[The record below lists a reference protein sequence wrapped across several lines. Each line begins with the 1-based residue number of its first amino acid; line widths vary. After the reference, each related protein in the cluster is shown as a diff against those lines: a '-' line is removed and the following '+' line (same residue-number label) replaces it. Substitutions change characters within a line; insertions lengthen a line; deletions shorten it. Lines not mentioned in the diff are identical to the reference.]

1 MAEWSKATVSKT
13 VETKVPRGF
22 ESYFLCQTYHSGC
35 SVAWPNA
42 RFWEDRDRQF
52 KSGHPDQL
60 RSPTMTSKIRDYTSD
75 RVFDGVRILT
85 QKQREE
91 HLERL
96 KRALEKRN
104 NGK

>member
-1 MAEWSKATVSKT
+1 MTPKVS
-13 VETKVPRGF
+13 
-22 ESYFLCQTYHSGC
+22 
-35 SVAWPNA
+35 
-42 RFWEDRDRQF
+42 
-52 KSGHPDQL
+52 
-60 RSPTMTSKIRDYTSD
+60 DYVSD

-104 NGK
+104 KNGD

>member
-1 MAEWSKATVSKT
+1 MYEQSYR
-13 VETKVPRGF
+13 EF
-22 ESYFLCQTYHSGC
+22 ESHRLRHRGIAQPGSALVWGTSG
-35 SVAWPNA
+35 
-42 RFWEDRDRQF
+42 RRF
-52 KSGHPDQL
+52 KSGYPDQL
-60 RSPTMTSKIRDYTSD
+60 EETIMKPDVHNYTSD

>member
-1 MAEWSKATVSKT
+1 MK
-13 VETKVPRGF
+13 
-22 ESYFLCQTYHSGC
+22 
-35 SVAWPNA
+35 
-42 RFWEDRDRQF
+42 
-52 KSGHPDQL
+52 PDFHN
-60 RSPTMTSKIRDYTSD
+60 YTSD

-91 HLERL
+91 HIARL